1 MSNLKAELGDQV
13 SIRYQIFD
21 NEGVLLDEAQESSEQ
36 ITLGSGELPTTV
48 ESAILGSREGD
59 IERVSISAGDG
70 AFGQHDPDRVQTL
83 SLEQFSEIE
92 STEIGSLIEF
102 ELPSGEI
109 LVGVVAGKSE
119 LGIQIDFNH
128 PLIGRD
134 CLYEVEVVSIGSPN
148 DL

>member
-1 MSNLKAELGDQV
+1 MNDLKAKLGDQV

-21 NEGVLLDEAQESSEQ
+21 SEGGLLDGAQDPPEQ
-36 ITLGSGELPTTV
+36 ITLGSGELPTLV
-48 ESAILGSREGD
+48 ESAILGSGEGD
-59 IERVSISAGDG
+59 IERVSISAGDS

-92 STEIGSLIEF
+92 STEIGALIEF
-102 ELPSGEI
+102 ELPGGEI
-109 LVGVVAGKSE
+109 LVGVVASKTE

-134 CLYEVEVVSIGSPN
+134 CFYEVEVVSIGLTN
-148 DL
+148 KL